1 MGWLPVFIFPQNKLT
16 LARQNP
22 SFMRYFLPA
31 LFLFTAC
38 TSSQKDSDWPSYL
51 GDDGRSHFSKLNKIN
66 TSNVANLKVAWTY
79 QSGDADT
86 VKNTTQIQH
95 NPLVINGVLYGA
107 SPEVSIFALDAA
119 TGQERWKFK
128 TFEWLGGENSWA
140 GVCRGLAHWT
150 NGRAQRLFYSAGN
163 FLISLDAA
171 TGRPDSTF
179 GDGGKV
185 DMRRDLDYHK
195 TDFFIVNTSPGV
207 VYKDLLILGMRVSE
221 GADAA
226 PGHVR
231 AYDVRTGER
240 RWIFHTIPHP
250 GEYGHETWQD
260 PDAWQRIGGANCWS
274 GMTLDEERG
283 VVFVPTGSAA
293 FDFWGGNRKGQNL
306 FSDCLLALDAN
317 TGKRL
322 WHFQFTHHDLWDR
335 DPPCPPTLL
344 TVNRFG
350 KKIDAVAQPTKQGFV
365 FLFNRETGEPLFK
378 IEERPVPFW
387 GAMPGEALWS
397 TQPFPVK
404 PAPFAR
410 QSMTEADLNP
420 YSEQRD
426 SLRAVFSVLQKEM
439 YSPPSRVGSLVL
451 PGFDGGAEWG
461 GAAADPEG
469 VLYVNSSEMPWILK
483 MVDLPKSDGSN
494 IGQGQRLYAT
504 HCPGCHG
511 LNRQGNGANPNLLN
525 IKERRTEQ
533 FLGQIIRQGKG
544 AMPSFGH
551 LSNAERDAIVAY
563 LTDKKADGNAGKYAA
578 EQEAGV
584 PFTHTGYIRLQD
596 KNRQPAISLPWG
608 TLNAIDLNT
617 GEYRWAVP
625 LGEDPDLK
633 KRGIRN
639 TGTENYGGPVVTAGG
654 LVFIAA
660 SKDEKIR
667 AFDRK
672 DGKLLWEADLP
683 ASGFATPATY
693 SIDGK
698 QFVVVACG
706 GGKLGR
712 RSGDA
717 YVAFSL

>member
-1 MGWLPVFIFPQNKLT
+1 
-16 LARQNP
+16 
-22 SFMRYFLPA
+22 MRYLPPA
-31 LFLFTAC
+31 LLLLAAC
-38 TSSQKDSDWPSYL
+38 TSPQKDADWPSYL
-51 GDDGRSHFSKLNKIN
+51 GDDARSHFSKLEQIN
-66 TSNVANLKVAWTY
+66 TSNVANLKIAWVY
-79 QSGDADT
+79 HSGGADT
-86 VKNTTQIQH
+86 LKNTSQIQH
-95 NPLVINGVLYGA
+95 NPLIINGVLYGA

-119 TGQERWKFK
+119 TGQEHWKFK

-150 NGRAQRLFYSAGN
+150 DGKAQRLFYCAGT
-163 FLISLDAA
+163 FLISLDAM
-171 TGRPDSTF
+171 TGLPDTTF

-185 DMRRDLDYHK
+185 DLRQDLDYHK
-195 TDFFIVNTSPGV
+195 NDFFIVNTSPGV

-274 GMTLDEERG
+274 GMTLDKERG

-317 TGKRL
+317 TGKHL

-350 KKIDAVAQPTKQGFV
+350 KKTDAVAQPTKQGFV
-365 FLFNRETGEPLFK
+365 FLFDRETGEPLFK
-378 IEERPVPFW
+378 IEERRVPFW
-387 GAMPGEALWS
+387 GAMPGEELWP

-426 SLRAVFSVLQKEM
+426 SLRAVFSVLQKEF

-461 GAAADPEG
+461 GAAADPDG

-511 LNRQGNGANPNLLN
+511 LNRQGNGANPNLVN
-525 IKERRTEQ
+525 IKERRTEE

-544 AMPSFGH
+544 VMPSFGY
-551 LSNAERDAIVAY
+551 LANAEREAIVAY
-563 LTDKKADGNAGKYAA
+563 LMDKKTAA
-578 EQEAGV
+578 SDSEYTPEQEAGI

-596 KNRQPAISLPWG
+596 KNRQPAISPPWG

-617 GEYRWAVP
+617 GEYRWTVP

-633 KRGIRN
+633 KKGIRN

-667 AFDRK
+667 AFDRET
-672 DGKLLWEADLP
+672 GKLLWEADLP
-683 ASGFATPATY
+683 ASGFATPSTY
-693 SIDGK
+693 SVGGK
-698 QFVVVACG
+698 QFLVVACG

-717 YVAFSL
+717 YVAFAL

>member
-1 MGWLPVFIFPQNKLT
+1 MHVAAYILSAFLS
-16 LARQNP
+16 LA
-22 SFMRYFLPA
+22 
-31 LFLFTAC
+31 AC
-38 TSSQKDSDWPSYL
+38 THPTDYDWPSYL

-79 QSGDADT
+79 QSGGADT

-107 SPEVSIFALDAA
+107 SPEVSIFALDAE

-128 TFEWLGGENSWA
+128 TFEWLGGPDGSRRA

-150 NGRAQRLFYSAGN
+150 DGKTQRLFYSAGN
-163 FLISLDAA
+163 FLISLDAT

-195 TDFFIVNTSPGV
+195 NDFFIVNTSPGV

-274 GMTLDEERG
+274 GMTLDKERG
-283 VVFVPTGSAA
+283 IVFVPTGSAA

-317 TGKRL
+317 SGKCL

-350 KKIDAVAQPTKQGFV
+350 KKIDAVAQPTKQGLV

-387 GAMPGEALWS
+387 GAMPGEALWP

-426 SLRAVFSVLQKEM
+426 SLRAVFSVLQKEF

-511 LNRQGNGANPNLLN
+511 LNRQGNGANPNLVN

-544 AMPSFGH
+544 QMPSYGH
-551 LSNAERDAIVAY
+551 LSDEDRAAIVAY
-563 LTDKKADGNAGKYAA
+563 LTDKKTAGNAGKYAA

-639 TGTENYGGPVVTAGG
+639 TGTENYGGPVVTAGR

-693 SIDGK
+693 SIGGK

-712 RSGDA
+712 RSGDV
-717 YVAFSL
+717 YVAFTL